1 MAFYR
6 YFEGE
11 VPSYLSRHFW
21 WAYMW
26 RGLTWFFDH
35 PVIISSILFGQY
47 KTLKRATIERVARVA
62 PKGRML
68 QLTCVYGRLTPRIME
83 HLDPQPLH
91 ITDIVPVQLELAKDK
106 AFPPEKLLAT
116 RMNAENLAYQDNSFS
131 TLLIFFLLHELPP
144 DARRKVL
151 AECMRVLSPGGTL
164 VLTEYAQL
172 PRQHIFY
179 RSPVARRILYRA
191 EPFLEPFWKEDM
203 LQSLQQLAEPFGK
216 SVETVSHQEYFGGFY
231 RVTEY
236 RLTEGV

>member
-1 MAFYR
+1 LGLYR

-11 VPSYLSRHFW
+11 VPPYLSRHFW

-47 KTLKRATIERVARVA
+47 KTLKWATIEHVARVA
-62 PKGRML
+62 AKGRML

-83 HLDPQPLH
+83 HLEPQPLH
-91 ITDIVPVQLELAKDK
+91 ITDIVPVQLELARGK
-106 AFPPEKLLAT
+106 AEPPEKLLAT
-116 RMNAENLAYQDNSFS
+116 RMNAENLAYRDDSFA

-144 DARRKVL
+144 AARRKVL

-164 VLTEYAQL
+164 VLTEYAHL
-172 PRQHIFY
+172 PKQHIFY
-179 RSPVARRILYRA
+179 RSPVARWILYRA

-203 LQSLQQLAEPFGK
+203 LELLNELAEPVGK
-216 SVETVSHQEYFGGFY
+216 AVEVASHQEFFGGFY

-236 RLTEGV
+236 RLTERI